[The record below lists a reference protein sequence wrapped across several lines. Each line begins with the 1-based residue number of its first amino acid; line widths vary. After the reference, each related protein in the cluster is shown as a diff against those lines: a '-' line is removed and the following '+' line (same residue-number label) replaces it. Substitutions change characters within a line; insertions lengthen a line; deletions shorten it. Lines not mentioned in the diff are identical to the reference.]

1 VVGSFIWILIYFTY
15 NWSMM
20 VPFFSTFLVS
30 VPLNKLLCCYLNSST
45 FLGGTLRAEILIAVH
60 IFYISIFLIINF
72 FPLIGQD
79 TSLLL
84 GKDTIHFK
92 EEHTTNF

>member
-1 VVGSFIWILIYFTY
+1 VVGFFIWILIYFTY

-45 FLGGTLRAEILIAVH
+45 FLGGTRRAAILIAVH
-60 IFYISIFLIINF
+60 ILYFYLPYSQF
-72 FPLIGQD
+72 FPLVGQD
-79 TSLLL
+79 TSLPL